1 MMDEG
6 NYKIYEICAEVGYHS
21 SQYFSQAFYK
31 RTGMF
36 PTEYLKNGDGKT
48 KHKSRTSFKEHFDG

>member
-6 NYKIYEICAEVGYHS
+6 KYKIYEICSAVGYNS

-31 RTGMF
+31 KTGMF
-36 PTEYLKNGDGKT
+36 PTEYSRQGGRKN
-48 KHKSRTSFKEHFDG
+48 EN

>member
-36 PTEYLKNGDGKT
+36 PTEYLKNGGRKN
-48 KHKSRTSFKEHFDG
+48 EA